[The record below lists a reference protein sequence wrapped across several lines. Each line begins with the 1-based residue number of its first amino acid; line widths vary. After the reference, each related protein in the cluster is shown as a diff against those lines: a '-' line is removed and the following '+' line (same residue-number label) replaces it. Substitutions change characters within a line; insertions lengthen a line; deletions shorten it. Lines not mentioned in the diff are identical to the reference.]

1 MHSKK
6 LYSYILPLFFLI
18 AIVSA
23 FGLRDQIVN
32 NHSIHISS
40 HDKHR
45 GVCWVGGPG
54 LVDSTMLLALA
65 ENNVNWIS
73 QTPFGWQ
80 RGYNNPQI
88 GNNIGNDKAW
98 WGERD
103 EGLKS
108 TTRMARKYGIK
119 TIMKPHIWLRDNE
132 GKWRGEISMNSE
144 EDWKKWFA
152 DYEKFILHY
161 AKLAEA
167 EKMEMLCIGTELHK
181 TCIEREQDW
190 RQLITKIRAVYSGE
204 LTYAANFSEEF
215 EEVAFWNEL
224 DYIGV
229 QAYFP
234 VATSENPT
242 LEEARQGW
250 QPHLKKLEA
259 FSKKY
264 QKPIL
269 FTEAGYKSTKNAG
282 IEPWVWPQR
291 LSEEERQDVYSEKTQ
306 ATLYEA
312 MFREV
317 FDQPYI
323 AGIHLWKWY
332 PSQRERS
339 QNTSERQRQ
348 FYNIDFTPQ
357 GKLAEKVMSEWFA
370 KYNQ

>member
-18 AIVSA
+18 AIISA
-23 FGLRDQIVN
+23 FGLRDQIIN
-32 NHSIHISS
+32 NKSIDISIHE
-40 HDKHR
+40 KHR
-45 GVCWVGGPG
+45 GVCWVGGSRI
-54 LVDSTMLLALA
+54 VDSTMLQALA
-65 ENNVNWIS
+65 ERNVNWIS

-80 RGYNNPQI
+80 RGYNNPEI
-88 GNNIGNDKAW
+88 GNNIGNEGAW

-108 TTRMARKYGIK
+108 TTRMARKHGIK
-119 TIMKPHIWLRDNE
+119 TILKPHIWLRDNE

-144 EDWKKWFA
+144 EDWQKWFA
-152 DYEKFILHY
+152 DYEEFILHY
-161 AKLAEA
+161 AKVAEA
-167 EKMEMLCIGTELHK
+167 ENMEMLCIGTELHK
-181 TCIEREQDW
+181 TCIEREQNW
-190 RQLITKIRAVYSGE
+190 RTLIAKVRAVYSGD
-204 LTYAANFSEEF
+204 LTYAANFSQEF
-215 EEVAFWNEL
+215 EDVAFWDEL

-234 VATSENPT
+234 VAASENPT
-242 LEEARQGW
+242 LEEVRQGW

-259 FSKKY
+259 FSEKY

-291 LSEEERQDVYSEKTQ
+291 LSQEDRQDVYSEETQ

-317 FDQPYI
+317 FDQPFI

-332 PSQRERS
+332 PSQRRRS
-339 QNTSERQRQ
+339 QEASERQRQ

-357 GKLAEKVMSEWFA
+357 GKLAEEVMTEWFT
-370 KYNQ
+370 KFNQ